1 MYAGRVAIIGKKRW
15 RDRQKNGQ
23 TPDRYITLFARRGQP
38 PAYNKQGVALTG
50 RNLTGPPCSVG
61 RPTVHA
67 HGRRRA
73 DLQRPRRPAGPTA
86 GSVPTP
92 RCVSTPRSHA
102 PGCGPF
108 RKTAALQ
115 TTTTDDRCPRA
126 KQYWPNS
133 GPVLTAEPNAFV
145 QVTGI
150 SRRSNAL
157 PVRVYGVSILCVSSQ
172 CSRICII

>member
-67 HGRRRA
+67 PGPAAADRRRSW
-73 DLQRPRRPAGPTA
+73 RPARPLA
-86 GSVPTP
+86 GSV
-92 RCVSTPRSHA
+92 
-102 PGCGPF
+102 
-108 RKTAALQ
+108 
-115 TTTTDDRCPRA
+115 TDDDD
-126 KQYWPNS
+126 
-133 GPVLTAEPNAFV
+133 
-145 QVTGI
+145 
-150 SRRSNAL
+150 RRQTPASKT
-157 PVRVYGVSILCVSSQ
+157 ILAH
-172 CSRICII
+172 